1 VTIELDDATAVLL
14 RDICWQLDNN
24 VEDIGFIIRE
34 AAVALPRLDD
44 VLIEA
49 GIDISAV
56 ERPDIPKLV
65 PGRKYKPPTT

>member
-1 VTIELDDATAVLL
+1 MTIELDDATAVLL

-34 AAVALPRLDD
+34 AVVCLPKL
-44 VLIEA
+44 EA
-49 GIDISAV
+49 AFAEADTDLSAV
-56 ERPDIPKLV
+56 RRPTIPKLT